1 VATASRCCLCLL
13 FAAYA
18 GVTQA
23 FQVEHAEARYADRQ
37 YQCELVATL
46 DAPPQRVEQ
55 VLRGYEEYPQLDSRI
70 LVSRV
75 VDRPEANV
83 ALLETML
90 RACFGPFCRN
100 VKRLER
106 VEELPYGMSATVD
119 AARSD
124 VRFGETR
131 TELAPTESGGT
142 RVTYRMR
149 VVPGFWIPPLV
160 GRRWM
165 LRTLQD
171 ATKQLFRNV
180 ESKART
186 GEADPGGL
194 PETDPGSPP
203 EPEPPPQ

>member
-1 VATASRCCLCLL
+1 VATVSRRCLCLL

-46 DAPPQRVEQ
+46 DAPPERVEQ
-55 VLRGYEEYPQLDSRI
+55 VLRGYEEYPQLDPRI
-70 LVSRV
+70 LASRV
-75 VDRPEANV
+75 VERPQANV

-106 VEELPYGMSATVD
+106 VEELPYGLSATVD
-119 AARSD
+119 AAHSD
-124 VRFGETR
+124 VRFGEMR
-131 TELAPTESGGT
+131 TELAPTKSGGT

-165 LRTLQD
+165 LRAIEESTRR
-171 ATKQLFRNV
+171 LFMNV
-180 ESKART
+180 ETKAQT
-186 GEADPGGL
+186 GGADPGPPEADP
-194 PETDPGSPP
+194 
-203 EPEPPPQ
+203 PPQ